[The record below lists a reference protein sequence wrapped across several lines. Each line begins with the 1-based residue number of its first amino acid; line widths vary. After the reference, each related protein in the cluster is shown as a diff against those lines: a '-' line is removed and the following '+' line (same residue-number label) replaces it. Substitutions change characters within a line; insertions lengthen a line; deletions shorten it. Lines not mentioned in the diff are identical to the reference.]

1 MPETSQI
8 SWQTQYE
15 DGIEQARAMGAVRTF
30 GQPKEDFFSHL
41 EKGLDG
47 SNTRPLRT
55 VTQAIAQSMRQ
66 TARHNVIR
74 CLELGPG
81 CGRAA
86 GQLRVLLGDA
96 IRLETV
102 GRTPFNPYLR
112 LQMDVI
118 GIGKAAER
126 LLEQDS
132 GEAEGRSVLEPVRG
146 AVLGLTL
153 GTIMKLHSMGLV
165 KAFQEY
171 DKPFVDLQHIG
182 EFGELDDIGTYAL
195 VYEDNG
201 PFRHTKDME
210 PDFSRAL
217 GLTADNGVLVL
228 SPFTDP
234 TCSPRTQAI
243 LSKLEPHLQEGDVLR
258 VVPNSYKPS
267 HSDLVIARKH
277 SHLRPQLM
285 EEHWREHM
293 SDLLRSAIGYT
304 Y

>member
-1 MPETSQI
+1 
-8 SWQTQYE
+8 
-15 DGIEQARAMGAVRTF
+15 MGAVRTF

-47 SNTRPLRT
+47 SNTRPLRA
-55 VTQAIAQSMRQ
+55 VTQAIAQSIQ
-66 TARHNVIR
+66 KASRHNAIR

-81 CGRAA
+81 CGRAS
-86 GQLRVLLGDA
+86 GQLRMLLGDA
-96 IRLETV
+96 IQLETV

-112 LQMDVI
+112 LRMDVI

-126 LLEQDS
+126 LPEQDS
-132 GEAEGRSVLEPVRG
+132 GGAESRSVLEPVRG

-165 KAFQEY
+165 EAFQEY
-171 DKPFVDLQHIG
+171 DKPFVDLQHVG
-182 EFGELDDIGTYAL
+182 EFTEFDDVGTFAL
-195 VYEDNG
+195 VHEDNG

-234 TCSPRTQAI
+234 ANSPRTQA
-243 LSKLEPHLQEGDVLR
+243 LLAKLVPHLQEGDTLR
-258 VVPNSYKPS
+258 VIPNSYKPS
-267 HSDLVIARKH
+267 DSDLVIARKH
-277 SHLRPQLM
+277 SHLRPLLM
-285 EEHWREHM
+285 DEHWREHV
-293 SDLLRSAIGYT
+293 SELLRPAIGYS